1 MHQPLKTSVTISID
15 ASILSQIREE
25 AQAEHKNLSDYF
37 EKLFCQAGYRPYNE
51 LTIRACEA
59 ARQGKTAGKV
69 DTDSV
74 EAFIASIIGDE
85 KTKWRTKTLLKYF
98 RNEKQRLKKGVK

>member
-1 MHQPLKTSVTISID
+1 MKQPLKTSVTISID

-25 AQAEHKNLSDYF
+25 AQVEQKKLSDYF
-37 EKLFCQAGYRPYNE
+37 EKLLFQAGYRPYNE

-59 ARQGKTAGKV
+59 ARQGKTTGKV

-85 KTKWRTKTLLKYF
+85 K
-98 RNEKQRLKKGVK
+98 NEVAHKDSP

>member
-25 AQAEHKNLSDYF
+25 AQVEQKKLSDYF
-37 EKLFCQAGYRPYNE
+37 EKRLFQAGYRSYNE
-51 LTIRACEA
+51 VTIRACEA
-59 ARQGKTAGKV
+59 ARQGQTAGKV

-85 KTKWRTKTLLKYF
+85 K
-98 RNEKQRLKKGVK
+98 NEVAHKDYP